1 MPAARKAYKAKAEV
15 REHLA
20 PAAPAKYEVS
30 IRDLA
35 RYPIAPPPKRP
46 RTEDRPLWLLLA
58 DAHFPFVDPATWQI
72 VQWACRDL
80 KPTGLVIM
88 GDWND
93 FGTITKHEKSAAAAK
108 LTLLDELASGD
119 DALDVLDECAGT
131 AWFRKFL
138 RGNHEWRI
146 DRFLASAD
154 CPPALRSLVPSVER
168 GLHLRERGYEYVAD
182 KPATFGTDHLFIH
195 GHFFSKHH
203 ASRHL
208 EALWG
213 STVYGHTHMPQQF
226 THSTPLGAP
235 DRRVA
240 VATGLPTMRDLTRDW
255 HEEKRVHTWVNG
267 FGVMEFAKDHAFA
280 HNVYVIDGQA
290 AYGRCAWDAGHLMP
304 KGDKRNA
311 RLQP

>member
-1 MPAARKAYKAKAEV
+1 MPVRRQYKQKAV
-15 REHLA
+15 REALA
-20 PAAPAKYEVS
+20 PKAPVKYEVS
-30 IRDLA
+30 IRDLTA
-35 RYPIAPPPKRP
+35 FPIAPPPKRP

-80 KPTGLVIM
+80 RPTGLVIM
-88 GDWND
+88 GDWVD
-93 FGTITKHEKSAAAAK
+93 FGTITTHEKSEAAAK
-108 LTLLDELASGD
+108 LTLLDELESGD
-119 DALDVLDECAGT
+119 RALDILDECAGS

-138 RGNHEWRI
+138 RGNHEWRV
-146 DRFLASAD
+146 DRFLASKECA
-154 CPPALRSLVPSVER
+154 PALRKLVPSVEK
-168 GLHLRERGYEYVAD
+168 GLHLRERGFEYVAD

-240 VATGLPTMRDLTRDW
+240 VATGLPTMRDLMRDW

-267 FGVMEFAKDHAFA
+267 FGVMEFSKDHAFA

-290 AYGRCAWDAGHLMP
+290 AYGRHSWDAGHLMATG
-304 KGDKRNA
+304 GDKHNA